1 MNDSGYFSSLESS
14 AMRPRKA
21 NHILTSD
28 PDIEPPRIK
37 RGRAEEEIARIR
49 SSSHDISPIRTGT
62 FKDTTHLAG
71 SSPLRNEYLKML
83 PPPLTPAIKFKK
95 PLKPPPSLSPNTN
108 LQNHRKKIQQMV
120 NSPIKHLGLTEDT
133 LPWSPAFNI
142 HDESFSMS
150 DNLNVPF
157 DIFSEHLATISTP
170 TLDSPEKRSARRLRT
185 DRMNPSGNV
194 LGDITGLSGNSR
206 LNMPALKS
214 SKPSGLKYYESPTKK
229 ADSHRFVD
237 GSHDDLFSF
246 NLFSEDTAGE
256 VDGVDL
262 LEGFEKIG
270 QSGKDENSP
279 RQLLGKRSH
288 FGPRSNTT
296 CLTDAL

>member
-14 AMRPRKA
+14 AMRPRKI
-21 NHILTSD
+21 NHVLTSD
-28 PDIEPPRIK
+28 LDIEPPRIK

-49 SSSHDISPIRTGT
+49 SSSHDVSPIRCGT
-62 FKDTTHLAG
+62 FKDSTHLTG
-71 SSPLRNEYLKML
+71 SSPLRNEYFKML

-120 NSPIKHLGLTEDT
+120 HSPIKHLGLTDDI
-133 LPWSPAFNI
+133 LPWSPSFNI
-142 HDESFSMS
+142 HDESFVTSE
-150 DNLNVPF
+150 NLSIPF
-157 DIFSEHLATISTP
+157 DIFSEHPSAP
-170 TLDSPEKRSARRLRT
+170 TFDSPEKRSAKRLRT
-185 DRMNPSGNV
+185 DRLNPSGNV
-194 LGDITGLSGNSR
+194 LEDITGLTGNSR
-206 LNMPALKS
+206 LNTPTLKA
-214 SKPSGLKYYESPTKK
+214 SKSNSLRYESPTKK
-229 ADSHRFVD
+229 VDSHRFVN

-262 LEGFEKIG
+262 LQGFEKIG

-279 RQLLGKRSH
+279 EQLLGKRSH
-288 FGPRSNTT
+288 FGRRSNTS
-296 CLTDAL
+296 CFS